1 MNNLKE
7 YFENKEKLDLDLN
20 FHISKGNISKADFAK
35 NLVKAHIEK
44 AKHNLDLT
52 NILKDKQGF
61 NDWIVISFY
70 YALYHASLALLANK
84 GFLSKNHTAT
94 LLFLIK
100 NYSFNYEEI
109 RLIEDLSITKSDV
122 EFYVDLKKERHN
134 ASYSTNILFSDE
146 KMKELKI
153 KTIDFLNKCEAI
165 LEK

>member
-7 YFENKEKLDLDLN
+7 YFENKEKLDLELN

-35 NLVKAHIEK
+35 KLVKAHIKK
-44 AKHNLDLT
+44 AKHNLELT

-61 NDWIVISFY
+61 NDWIVISIY
-70 YALYHASLALLANK
+70 YTLYHASLSLLANK
-84 GFLSKNHTAT
+84 GFLSKNNTAT

-109 RLIEDLSITKSDV
+109 KLVEDLSIKKSDA
-122 EFYVDLKKERHN
+122 EFYADLKKERHD
-134 ASYSTNILFSDE
+134 ARYSTNILFSNE
-146 KMKELKI
+146 KMNELKI

>member
-1 MNNLKE
+1 MGIFNITMNNLKE

-20 FHISKGNISKADFAK
+20 FHISKRNISKADFAK

-61 NDWIVISFY
+61 NDWIVIGLY
-70 YALYHASLALLANK
+70 YTLYHASLALLANK

-109 RLIEDLSITKSDV
+109 KLIEDLSITKSDA
-122 EFYVDLKKERHN
+122 EFYTDLKKERHD
-134 ASYSTNILFSDE
+134 ASYSTNILFSDD
-146 KMKELKI
+146 L
-153 KTIDFLNKCEAI
+153 
-165 LEK
+165 